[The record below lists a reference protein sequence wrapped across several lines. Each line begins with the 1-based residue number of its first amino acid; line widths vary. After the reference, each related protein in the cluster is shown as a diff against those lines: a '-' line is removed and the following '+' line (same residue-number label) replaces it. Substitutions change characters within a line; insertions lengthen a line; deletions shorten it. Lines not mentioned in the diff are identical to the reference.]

1 MSNLKKR
8 ILTLGLVLALM
19 FSLAAVPGMAADSVS
34 AEDAANE
41 LYALGLFQGTAVD
54 SEGLPLFS
62 LDRAPTRH
70 EAVTMLVRLL
80 GKEQEALAGSWD
92 IPFGDVA
99 DWAVPYVGY
108 AYAHGLTDG
117 TSVSTYSGQN
127 PVTAAQYITFVLR
140 AMCYSSGEDF
150 DWERSVE
157 LSDRLG
163 ITDGEYSEGGAA
175 FLRGDVALISLAA
188 LSARCSDGSLL
199 GSELAGV
206 GSTMTKDDYLADS
219 LSQSEFAALRDAS
232 AQELRDRLSTLGDV
246 LTWLDSWNA
255 EMYTSINL
263 SGDMRLDFSLDWL
276 RDGISASEN
285 YTALAAYFLSDNYP
299 GMRCVMADVVSREG
313 GRWLLTAL
321 ALPVKEGYLIISPVM
336 LSNNLYNANCRPA
349 SFEEVV
355 VPSLTDLN
363 EYLVAGP
370 VAPGELLQHI
380 FVADCGQT
388 DLHFTLTDTDCVLSG
403 GQARLVFSMSQAEVD
418 DYEEA
423 ERLAFAD
430 QSWSQLTENWASLGI
445 TQELMP
451 TLSRAEAAALYG
463 KDIDT
468 VAAAVKTLGDCIY
481 YYAAAGTRAE
491 GVDIVTFDKECDWH
505 YNYAPAAVLA
515 HNFFNCGASAGLTAR
530 LLEGDYDEVGLIGM
544 TFAAGEGGGHVI
556 NYLRAGDRYYV
567 FDIVNL
573 VSTGYTRE
581 GFLLTGGDSLSA
593 AALGWSGSSPW
604 NEKLMH
610 AYVSFDGDAPVGWN
624 SSNVSYLSTEY
635 YDSARI
641 LLQTP
646 DEGYVYEWRDISP
659 AIRAD
664 IDSMRGAA

>member
-140 AMCYSSGEDF
+140 AMGYSSGEDF
-150 DWERSVE
+150 DWERSWE

-199 GSELAGV
+199 GSELAGF

-299 GMRCVMADVVSREG
+299 GMRCVMADVVSRES

-430 QSWSQLTENWASLGI
+430 QSWSQLTKNWASLGI

-481 YYAAAGTRAE
+481 Y
-491 GVDIVTFDKECDWH
+491 
-505 YNYAPAAVLA
+505 YAPAAVLA

-581 GFLLTGGDSLSA
+581 GFLLTDGDSLSA